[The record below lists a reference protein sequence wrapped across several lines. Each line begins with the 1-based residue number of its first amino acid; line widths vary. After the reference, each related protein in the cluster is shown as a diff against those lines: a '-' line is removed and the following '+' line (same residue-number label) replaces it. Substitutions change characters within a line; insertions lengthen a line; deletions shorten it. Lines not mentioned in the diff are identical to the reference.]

1 MNNNYAST
9 SRMKIIVGGITFEIE
24 GTESLVRE
32 GMNYAKENIL
42 TESVREIA
50 KKLPVQGKEALV
62 EAEAEVPRI
71 DNFYKEKDPR
81 NDMERITVL
90 GYYAKEYRSIPE
102 VSESELAPLFNEVG
116 GQLPKDIMQTLR
128 NAARKKYSYLE
139 STGRKGYYRI
149 TNIGINLVKI
159 RLPRSK
165 S

>member
-1 MNNNYAST
+1 MENSNAST
-9 SRMKIIVGGITFEIE
+9 SRMKIAVGSITFEIE
-24 GTESLVRE
+24 GSETLVKE

-50 KKLPVQGKEALV
+50 TKLPFQGKETLLEKGAG
-62 EAEAEVPRI
+62 VPRI

-81 NDMERITVL
+81 NDMERVTVL
-90 GYYAKEYRSIPE
+90 AYYAKEYRDIPE
-102 VSESELAPLFNEVG
+102 VSEDELSPLFNEVG
-116 GQLPKDIMQTLR
+116 GQLPKAVMQTLR

-139 STGRKGYYRI
+139 SSGKKGYYRI
-149 TNIGINLVKI
+149 TNTGINLVKI